1 MTENYQLEFKSEYT
15 EDIKKS
21 VVAFLNSEGGTILVG
36 LLNDGTVA
44 GLEDTDDVMKR
55 LSLSIRNSIRPDCSQ
70 FISMRA
76 EELEGKDIVRLNI
89 VPGIRKPYYLGEKGI
104 KPKGVYIRVGT
115 TTVSADEELI
125 RSMINSSDKDSYETS
140 TSVIQNLTFKSAE
153 KYFEEKEIPFSDNK
167 KRTLG
172 LINDEGFY
180 TNLALLLSEECTHS
194 IKCAIFE
201 GETKEVFKDRK
212 EFTGSVFNQ
221 IEEVLSYLNV
231 YNKIHTVISGKE
243 RVERRDY
250 PEQAVREAVLNAIVH
265 RDYSYNGSILIN
277 LFDDR
282 LEIMSLG
289 GVSVRRI

>member
-1 MTENYQLEFKSEYT
+1 M
-15 EDIKKS
+15 
-21 VVAFLNSEGGTILVG
+21 NSEGGTILVG
-36 LLNDGTVA
+36 LLNDGTVD

-76 EELEGKDIVRLNI
+76 EELDGKEIVRLNV

-125 RSMINSSDKDSYETS
+125 RSMIKTSEKDSYETS

-172 LINDEGFY
+172 LINEDGFY
-180 TNLALLLSEECTHS
+180 TNLALLLSDECQHS
-194 IKCAIFE
+194 I
-201 GETKEVFKDRK
+201 
-212 EFTGSVFNQ
+212 SVQFLKGQQKKFSKTEKNFQ
-221 IEEVLSYLNV
+221 DHFLS
-231 YNKIHTVISGKE
+231 
-243 RVERRDY
+243 R
-250 PEQAVREAVLNAIVH
+250 
-265 RDYSYNGSILIN
+265 
-277 LFDDR
+277 
-282 LEIMSLG
+282 
-289 GVSVRRI
+289 